1 MLCWTNAL
9 TLDDWGRPHTQCC
22 ELDILILFGW
32 PLAVVS
38 INFKA
43 PMYSSRAAGAAAPCE
58 APGADQPAVPPVVT
72 ACSVTPRIT
81 PPDHNYTPANYTSRK
96 RNTSLFFPIY
106 FALLLWFILVFVI
119 VVSYLFKYFSQ
130 QAIMVLSELCW
141 KLSLSRWK
149 FHNGNY
155 IYVLRLWI
163 WMTKWRSI

>member
-1 MLCWTNAL
+1 MNFIVDLIYTSDKMMLCWTNAL

-96 RNTSLFFPIY
+96 RNTSLFFPIP
-106 FALLLWFILVFVI
+106 LCCCD
-119 VVSYLFKYFSQ
+119 LF
-130 QAIMVLSELCW
+130 
-141 KLSLSRWK
+141 LSLWSLFLIFLNISRNK
-149 FHNGNY
+149 Q
-155 IYVLRLWI
+155 
-163 WMTKWRSI
+163 